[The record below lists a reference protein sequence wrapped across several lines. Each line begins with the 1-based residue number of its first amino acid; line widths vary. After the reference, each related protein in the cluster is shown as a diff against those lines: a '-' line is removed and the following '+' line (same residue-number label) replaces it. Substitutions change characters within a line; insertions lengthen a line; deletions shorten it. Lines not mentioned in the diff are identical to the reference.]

1 VVLDLIQPTRNQQY
15 LGRLREIEDSTNL
28 MFLGAQANI
37 KRENQRQ
44 IWGIM
49 ITVLW
54 VGNLGQNQQIQQVS
68 RGFEPTSNP
77 P

>member
-37 KRENQRQ
+37 KREINDKF
-44 IWGIM
+44 GA
-49 ITVLW
+49 L
-54 VGNLGQNQQIQQVS
+54 
-68 RGFEPTSNP
+68 
-77 P
+77 

>member
-1 VVLDLIQPTRNQQY
+1 
-15 LGRLREIEDSTNL
+15 

-44 IWGIM
+44 VWGIM

-68 RGFEPTSNP
+68 RGFEPESNP
-77 P
+77 PLVHIVEQ